1 MAEPLGQVVFK
12 VPELGKMG
20 YQLELQDQAREE
32 KKRKERDTELYRTG
46 GEKAYSDNIYK
57 VQGRYKDDIQLLYQ
71 EYEKYGQAYEST
83 GDASSLR
90 QAKEISSQIKSKID
104 DYNTKIGVPIN
115 EAFKA
120 DASGW
125 EGYVGNRDE
134 FDANINNVLNPKDI
148 TGRKYDNGNLLYQ
161 INGEWV
167 PESATP
173 YGDSR
178 PNANNTVFVRKA
190 TSLGSY
196 VIPSYFENQHR
207 YTSLNASSASA
218 ASVGVKKEFYFEL
231 ESNPELRA
239 DAAVAYAISKKLLP
253 SDKIDPVEMRR
264 VIERYNN
271 PKAPALGEDEGTF
284 AEAANNFYANKLG
297 VLAENRY
304 NTAGKANS
312 ETLDDLVPTTEGD
325 MTEGGVEE
333 QPKKKVEGKSSI
345 LPEESE
351 DNMPK
356 LSPTAEEKQARAE
369 ARIDRLNPRQTQE
382 PKQGQRQGPI
392 TPEEE
397 VVRRVENVGETQ
409 LENVAESEEFERI
422 PEAGI
427 TDTELTVNVDGKEK
441 IVVKR
446 TLPTLYTDNLLEFEG
461 GVSTD
466 AGDPAAAADR
476 NKNAPIIGG
485 KKAHTNKG
493 VTYDKFE
500 SWAKSIGMPKSQ
512 YEDRFLNLTNA
523 EALAVAENVA
533 VTKGANNFKNPVLV
547 GMFTQNAWGG
557 GGVYGK
563 TTYSA
568 EYQATLSMLKAN
580 GIEPS
585 NKFKITEKDAAKIE
599 ALFNKNPKQFLDDYF
614 EAYIISHTRMSLLGV
629 DEKGGAGFG
638 KGAKVPI
645 WMIYRNGW
653 TDRANEFKEAI
664 AKEIGVEYEPITP
677 YNESRKYIKQGD
689 KFVLVEERD
698 GEFVPVGKTDWV
710 DSYQPIN

>member
-1 MAEPLGQVVFK
+1 MAAPLGQVVFK
-12 VPELGKMG
+12 VPELGKQG
-20 YQLELQDQAREE
+20 YALEQQEQARQE

-46 GEKAYSDNIYK
+46 GEKAFNDNSYKLQGIYK
-57 VQGRYKDDIQLLYQ
+57 TDMETLFG
-71 EYEKYGQAYEST
+71 AYEAAGERYEQT
-83 GDASSLR
+83 GDPSALREAKQIAS
-90 QAKEISSQIKSKID
+90 QMKQKVA
-104 DYNTKIGVPIN
+104 DYNTQIGIPLARAA
-115 EAFKA
+115 EA
-120 DASGW
+120 DEVRW
-125 EGYVGNRDE
+125 NGYVGSRED
-134 FDANINNVLNPKDI
+134 FDNNLNNILNPSDI
-148 TGRKYDNGNLLYQ
+148 TASKYENGNLMYQ
-161 INGEWV
+161 IDGKWI

-173 YGDSR
+173 RGQR
-178 PNANNTVFVRKA
+178 QPNAANTVPVQKSVKLGTYFAPSAWEKEHKFLTINAESAEKA
-190 TSLGSY
+190 
-196 VIPSYFENQHR
+196 
-207 YTSLNASSASA
+207 NASLIR
-218 ASVGVKKEFYFEL
+218 EFEYEL
-231 ESNPELRA
+231 NDNPELQA
-239 DAAVAYAISKKLLP
+239 DVALSYAIAKRDLDPRNISNEVFIEVM
-253 SDKIDPVEMRR
+253 DKFTRDDVFREEAI
-264 VIERYNN
+264 
-271 PKAPALGEDEGTF
+271 ALYEE
-284 AEAANNFYANKLG
+284 KLG
-297 VLAENRY
+297 KISANRFASQA
-304 NTAGKANS
+304 TGGGMFDADVKEGEAG
-312 ETLDDLVPTTEGD
+312 ETDKEPSNETSSQSSSFVPEIKFDKT
-325 MTEGGVEE
+325 
-333 QPKKKVEGKSSI
+333 S
-345 LPEESE
+345 
-351 DNMPK
+351 
-356 LSPTAEEKQARAE
+356 TAEEKRGRAE
-369 ARIDRLNPRQTQE
+369 QRLENIIKKKDNEQVVQE
-382 PKQGQRQGPI
+382 PANEKVVQGPP
-392 TPEEE
+392 TAEDE
-397 VVRRVENVGETQ
+397 VVKRG
-409 LENVAESEEFERI
+409 LELEDTKLDEVTEAEQTDFERI

-427 TDTELTVNVDGKEK
+427 TDTELTVNVDGKNSV
-441 IVVKR
+441 VVKR
-446 TLPTLYTDNLLEFEG
+446 TLPALYTDNLLEFEG

-466 AGDPAAAADR
+466 VGDPAAQKGR
-476 NKNAPIIGG
+476 NENAPIVDG

-585 NKFKITEKDAAKIE
+585 NKSKITEKDAAKIE

-614 EAYIISHTRMSLLGV
+614 DAYIISHTRMSALGK

-638 KGAKVPI
+638 KGAMVPI

-653 TDRANEFKEAI
+653 TDRANQFKKAI
-664 AKEIGVEYEPITP
+664 AEEIGVEYEPITP